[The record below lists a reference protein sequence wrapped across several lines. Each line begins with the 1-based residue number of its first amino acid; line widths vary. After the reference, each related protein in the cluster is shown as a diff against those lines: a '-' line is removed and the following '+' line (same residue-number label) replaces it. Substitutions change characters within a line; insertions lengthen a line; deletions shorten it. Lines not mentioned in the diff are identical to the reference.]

1 MSKIEKKRESVR
13 EKFVGL
19 GFSFS
24 AYAKSRKLDRV
35 LLHRVV
41 AGEFTGVRQTS
52 KGKTRAIFDA
62 LRADKILE

>member
-1 MSKIEKKRESVR
+1 LSEIEKKRESVR

-24 AYAKSRKLDRV
+24 AYAKSRELDRV

-41 AGEFTGVRQTS
+41 GGEFTGVRQTS
-52 KGKTRAIFDA
+52 KGKTRAIFEA
-62 LRADKILE
+62 LRKDRILE